1 MEVPMRQSC
10 FFAAAVLLMAS
21 TSAYADNAPK
31 SDAREPVLQN
41 DAKPIAA
48 QPVIRDDDTSNV
60 LLLDQ
65 DSLQALPN
73 PYANPAPRMISD
85 VWAMRT

>member
-1 MEVPMRQSC
+1 MRQSL
-10 FFAAAVLLMAS
+10 FFAAAVLLTAS
-21 TSAYADNAPK
+21 ISAYADNAPK

-60 LLLDQ
+60 ILLDQ